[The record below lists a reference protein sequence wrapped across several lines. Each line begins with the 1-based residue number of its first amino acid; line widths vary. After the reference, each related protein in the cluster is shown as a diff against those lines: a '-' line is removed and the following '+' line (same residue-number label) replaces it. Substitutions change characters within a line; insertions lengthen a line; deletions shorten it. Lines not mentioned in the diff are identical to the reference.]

1 MSGIVDGVGLAEKIK
16 QNLKIRADK
25 YLEEAKRRPS
35 LRVYLTTDD
44 PASKIYV
51 EKKKQA
57 CDYVGIECIVEKCEG
72 SLVDKLK
79 HQVDDAIIIQL
90 PLSKCLD
97 SFVFDLIEPSR
108 DVDVLTPINFGL
120 LFQDRPRF
128 IPCTP
133 NSVVHILNHYGV
145 NLSGSRVAIINSSNI
160 VGKPLAAMLLDMGAT
175 VTICNKYTPREELKK
190 ICLNSRI
197 IVVAVGIPGFLKA
210 DFVSEGAIVIDVG
223 INRIGKS
230 VVGDVD
236 FNEVKN
242 LTSLITPV
250 PGGVGPLTVA
260 KLLENTIQAAETHL
274 LLRKK

>member
-1 MSGIVDGVGLAEKIK
+1 MCVVDGIGLAEEIK
-16 QNLKIRADK
+16 RHLKLRVDS
-25 YLEEAKRRPS
+25 YLEKAKRHPS

-51 EKKKQA
+51 KKKKQA
-57 CDYVGIECIVEKCEG
+57 CDYVGIECIVEKCEN
-72 SLVDKLK
+72 LADKLK
-79 HQVDDAIIIQL
+79 HQVDDGIIIQL

-108 DVDVLTPINFGL
+108 DVDVLTPVNFGL

-145 NLSGSRVAIINSSNI
+145 NLRGSKVVVINSSNI

-175 VTICNKYTPREELKK
+175 VTICNKHTPREELKK

-242 LTSLITPV
+242 LASLITPV

-260 KLLENTIQAAETHL
+260 KLLENTIQAAEAHL
-274 LLRKK
+274 YL